1 MKKSKKS
8 KKSKKQRAEEQALRQ
23 KRVRDLAKQ
32 LRRPTRD
39 DIARVLLWEVIS
51 TAHASETRD
60 ELLAKVCNAVLRHLA
75 EQGFDEQSAE
85 TVFWQ
90 LADKYQSGIPP
101 FRIKRHLG
109 V

>member
-8 KKSKKQRAEEQALRQ
+8 KRQRLEEQALRQ
-23 KRVRDLAKQ
+23 KRVRYQQKQ
-32 LRRPTRD
+32 MRRPTRD

-51 TAHASETRD
+51 TAQGSQNCD

-75 EQGFDEQSAE
+75 EQGFNERLAE
-85 TVFWQ
+85 TVFWK
-90 LADKYQSGIPP
+90 LADKYRTGVPP

>member
-1 MKKSKKS
+1 MTNT
-8 KKSKKQRAEEQALRQ
+8 KKSKKQRLEEQALRQ
-23 KRVRDLAKQ
+23 KRARDQAREM
-32 LRRPTRD
+32 RRPNRD

-75 EQGFDEQSAE
+75 EQGFDESASE
-85 TVFWQ
+85 AVFWE

>member
-1 MKKSKKS
+1 MTNT
-8 KKSKKQRAEEQALRQ
+8 KKSKKQRLEEQALRQ
-23 KRVRDLAKQ
+23 KRVRDQAKQ
-32 LRRPTRD
+32 MRRPTRD

-51 TAHASETRD
+51 TAHGSQIRD

-75 EQGFDEQSAE
+75 EQGFDEGASE
-85 TVFWQ
+85 TVFWE
-90 LADKYQSGIPP
+90 LADKYSTGVPP

>member
-1 MKKSKKS
+1 MTNM
-8 KKSKKQRAEEQALRQ
+8 KKSKKQRLEEQALRQ
-23 KRVRDLAKQ
+23 KRVRDQAKQ
-32 LRRPTRD
+32 MRRPTRD

-51 TAHASETRD
+51 TAHASQTRD
-60 ELLAKVCNAVLRHLA
+60 ELLAKVCKALLRHLA
-75 EQGFDEQSAE
+75 EQGFDEQAAE
-85 TVFWQ
+85 TVFWE